1 VGDAE
6 DPQAFWSLFLR
17 HLEWLRVRHYSPRTV
32 RLREFHLG
40 HFLEWCE
47 PRGLARP
54 GDVTRPLLE
63 RYQRALYVYRKK
75 DGKPLAFVSQSQRIQ
90 AVQGFFS
97 WLARQN
103 VIASNPAADLEL
115 PRTEKRLPRVILSAS
130 EVEAVLA
137 VPDVTEPM
145 GLRDRAMLETLY
157 STGVRRME
165 LVGLE
170 LDDIDVDRGTVFVR
184 QGKGKKD
191 RVIPIGER
199 ALAWI
204 DKYLREARPVLM
216 RDAADSAAKGL
227 FVSYFGEP
235 LAPDHVSQ
243 RVKQCVEAAE
253 LGKRGACHI
262 FRHSMATQML
272 ENGADIR
279 FVQEML
285 GHAMLNTTQIY
296 TQVSIRKLQEIHAA
310 THPGARLKPR
320 TSAESEAGELP
331 PFAAE
336 AADDDDVSR

>member
-1 VGDAE
+1 
-6 DPQAFWSLFLR
+6 
-17 HLEWLRVRHYSPRTV
+17 
-32 RLREFHLG
+32 
-40 HFLEWCE
+40 
-47 PRGLARP
+47 
-54 GDVTRPLLE
+54 VTRPILE
-63 RYQRALYVYRKK
+63 RYQRTLYAYRKK

-90 AVQGFFS
+90 AVQGFFR
-97 WLARQN
+97 WLSRQN

-157 STGVRRME
+157 STGVRRLE

-170 LDDIDVDRGTVFVR
+170 LDDIDVDRGTLFVR

-216 RDAADSAAKGL
+216 RDAPDSTAKGL

-235 LAPDHVSQ
+235 LAPDHLSQ
-243 RVKQCVEAAE
+243 RVKQVVEAAD

-320 TSAESEAGELP
+320 TSAESETEDAEPALP
-331 PFAAE
+331 FFAAE
-336 AADDDDVSR
+336 AAKDDDVSR